1 MQNSTVPQVSNSV
14 SLVSVLSSRAI
25 QMASALTLAVVVIY
39 GAGFLQTSIAH
50 NAAHDMRHA
59 SGFPCH

>member
-1 MQNSTVPQVSNSV
+1 VRKMLQQNSLTQASTETASSTVQAFF
-14 SLVSVLSSRAI
+14 AI
-25 QMASALTLAVVVIY
+25 ILGVFIV
-39 GAGFLQTSIAH
+39 GFAGFWNIDAVH